1 MIRLEFLKWNNLAHK
16 KAAYSKEYVAFCVI
30 RFQTALPRLL
40 TFIRFVAVMRIFQPR
55 YKGKYR
61 HWHRHSEVCEH
72 FAVIRKGERNNSV
85 QQI

>member
-1 MIRLEFLKWNNLAHK
+1 MKFGVIRQSEHTLLSMLF
-16 KAAYSKEYVAFCVI
+16 FCVI

-40 TFIRFVAVMRIFQPR
+40 TFIRFVAVMRIFQSR